1 MKWVSFPP
9 SPLPKTAPLPPSLT
23 AAKGI
28 LNFREDYF
36 IPCFS
41 SKVHKSLSEPARL
54 SMTWFL
60 LNLAA
65 ESHTKPLT
73 HQAAATLV
81 SQFLKASLHLQL
93 LPSGVVTP
101 SYDYDVLTL

>member
-1 MKWVSFPP
+1 
-9 SPLPKTAPLPPSLT
+9 
-23 AAKGI
+23 
-28 LNFREDYF
+28 
-36 IPCFS
+36 
-41 SKVHKSLSEPARL
+41 
-54 SMTWFL
+54 MTWFL

-101 SYDYDVLTL
+101 SYDYDILTL